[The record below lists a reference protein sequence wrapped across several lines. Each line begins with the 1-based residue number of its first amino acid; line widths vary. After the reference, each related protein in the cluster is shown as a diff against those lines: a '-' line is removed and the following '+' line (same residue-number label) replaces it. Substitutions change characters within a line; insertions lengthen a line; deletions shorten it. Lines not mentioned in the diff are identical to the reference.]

1 MSDQGKA
8 NYEAYRELAGRP
20 GVSAA
25 PLPEYEQLPMELASA
40 FDAGAY
46 AVELWLSQAPVD
58 EDAPG
63 NEPQPER
70 DRLLARLDKATR
82 DHADVGLPGEIRRA
96 NANRTAAGLEPLPV
110 PGGEITF
117 TPVGYQGP
125 AAHTFTTGCD
135 GFHPVGE
142 QCNLPARD
150 AQAEP
155 ASVMHLM
162 TIEMGAWCGASGP
175 ASARA
180 SSQWR
185 EVTCPACTAKGMAG
199 LRSLVWDMLADL
211 PASDAA
217 LAFALRA
224 GRLGVTNEQGTPL
237 TAACGVGEDL

>member
-82 DHADVGLPGEIRRA
+82 DHADVGLPGEVRKA
-96 NANRTAAGLEPLPV
+96 NANRAEAGLDLLPV
-110 PGGEITF
+110 PGEDLPGRDTAENAQLTF
-117 TPVGYQGP
+117 TPIGYQGP
-125 AAHTFTTGCD
+125 AQHTYTAGCD
-135 GFHPVGE
+135 GFHEPG
-142 QCNLPARD
+142 QCPRAGQPA
-150 AQAEP
+150 P
-155 ASVMHLM
+155 LL
-162 TIEMGAWCGASGP
+162 
-175 ASARA
+175 
-180 SSQWR
+180 
-185 EVTCPACTAKGMAG
+185 TAKQERSPSTETG
-199 LRSLVWDMLADL
+199 LIA
-211 PASDAA
+211 
-217 LAFALRA
+217 
-224 GRLGVTNEQGTPL
+224 
-237 TAACGVGEDL
+237 EDDE